1 MWDLQTGRE
10 QIRSNL
16 NFNLKSPLFS
26 YPLSNCQHFS
36 CWQWASVI
44 GRDPTHNR
52 GISFIWN
59 PDPFNKQNT
68 KRQSKLRC
76 GFIKEG
82 REIFQGQ
89 SPTCYFHMPCDSKS
103 FWRIKRQGLPPDP
116 SHDFPSVPSPG
127 PSVLQRP
134 HEWHMS
140 RESELC
146 KPPKEIPRPTSLC
159 FHGFGHCCW
168 ANHHMA
174 NN

>member
-44 GRDPTHNR
+44 GINPTHNR
-52 GISFIWN
+52 GISFIWS

-76 GFIKEG
+76 GFIK
-82 REIFQGQ
+82 R
-89 SPTCYFHMPCDSKS
+89 
-103 FWRIKRQGLPPDP
+103 RQGNPPRTIPYLLFSHAMWLQVILKDKETGAATRSQPRFPLRSQPWPICSPEATWMAYVKRVRAVQTAQRNPAANFPLLPRLW
-116 SHDFPSVPSPG
+116 SLLLS
-127 PSVLQRP
+127 Q
-134 HEWHMS
+134 
-140 RESELC
+140 
-146 KPPKEIPRPTSLC
+146 PPYGE
-159 FHGFGHCCW
+159 
-168 ANHHMA
+168 
-174 NN
+174 